1 MSEPLSVPISSLMQR
16 HVRSVSMDDTVQA
29 VEAMML
35 REGLVW
41 VPVVEGDTATVVGVI
56 SAHDLLQFRVE
67 GRDAAGLA
75 AWQLCTYKPLSVA
88 PDTPVEEVA
97 ALMIERQVHHVVV
110 MRGSTMEGVVS
121 SLDFVKAFVADLP
134 GGQPGK

>member
-134 GGQPGK
+134 GGQHGK